1 MQIFTFET
9 NYLLS
14 SRTEK
19 IALMFGVRAPF
30 CVSVFDVCEKCFNF
44 IRILFCVTISAE
56 RKPSR
61 CMSRCQRDNDE
72 IEMEKNG
79 EKPTKTYK
87 ITAIVNVYE
96 IKIPTQYTFAFLL
109 PFSSASFFFLLFLF
123 PSSSSSF
130 RSKFSW
136 SYSVCGACACAWCV
150 RIYCILSPFPFFL
163 GKASVNDYMAA
174 RVKRKYLLQM

>member
-109 PFSSASFFFLLFLF
+109 PFSSASFFFF
-123 PSSSSSF
+123 
-130 RSKFSW
+130 FS
-136 SYSVCGACACAWCV
+136 YFHHRRRHSVPNSVDRTLYAVRVPVHGACEYIV
-150 RIYCILSPFPFFL
+150 FSLLSPFFWA
-163 GKASVNDYMAA
+163 KH
-174 RVKRKYLLQM
+174 R